1 MAVATLERPAPAKAP
16 EEEPQEAPAPSEAA
30 PVRMTYAQFLDWLDE
45 DTHAEWVDGE
55 VMMHSP
61 VSLRHQDVRGLL
73 YSLLRIFVDARQAGR
88 LADDPFQMKIGAD
101 FPGRA
106 PDILFVA
113 TEHLDRLKPNFLEGP
128 ADLVVEIISP
138 DSRGR
143 DRGEKHL
150 EYERGGVREYW
161 LIDPERR
168 QAEFY
173 LPDANGV
180 YHVHEADP
188 DGIFRS
194 RVLEGLWIRP
204 EWLWQE
210 PMPAVLGI
218 VREWGLLA
226 EPAGAA

>member
-1 MAVATLERPAPAKAP
+1 M
-16 EEEPQEAPAPSEAA
+16 
-30 PVRMTYAQFLDWLDE
+30 
-45 DTHAEWVDGE
+45 
-55 VMMHSP
+55 
-61 VSLRHQDVRGLL
+61 
-73 YSLLRIFVDARQAGR
+73 
-88 LADDPFQMKIGAD
+88 
-101 FPGRA
+101 
-106 PDILFVA
+106 
-113 TEHLDRLKPNFLEGP
+113 
-128 ADLVVEIISP
+128 
-138 DSRGR
+138 
-143 DRGEKHL
+143 
-150 EYERGGVREYW
+150 REYW